1 MCQAQTS
8 TQYTITTIAGQLG
21 EAGGYT
27 GDGGAAASATL
38 FGPDDVIFDSAG
50 NLYISDSIND
60 LIREVNASGSIS
72 TFAGNCPTT
81 PCTGAF
87 AGDGGAA
94 TKASLNSPSGMT
106 FDSSSNFYIADT
118 DNFEIRKMTGG
129 TISTVAGHNGLG
141 ASFAG
146 DLGAATSAGLWNP
159 SGVAVDP
166 AGNIYIADAYNNVVR
181 VVCQT
186 QTPTACTNNAFVGGV
201 VWAAGD
207 INTFAG
213 NNATGA
219 GYQGDGGIA
228 TGSLLNN
235 PAAVLLDSQGNLYIS
250 DSGNSA
256 IRKVAAATSI
266 ITTVAGDG
274 SGIAGYSGD
283 GGSATKAKLS
293 NPKGIAIDSS
303 GNLYIAD
310 TGNCLVRMVNAT
322 TGNITTIAGTPPV
335 TGQLN
340 CGSSGD
346 KGLST
351 SAQLNFPSGVAVK
364 GGLVYIAD
372 FENNA
377 VRLLTPAAAVPQ
389 ISAGGVVNDANY
401 TAPVVPGSIA
411 AVFGDFFLTAGSS
424 NTTLPLATNLQN
436 LSFQFG
442 DTFILRFRNP
452 GEPASTVGVGRTNFG
467 YPHRHAEWR
476 GRRRPDRDCR
486 TLRSGHLHH
495 EFPGYRRGRDPGLLV
510 SPGGFQQPGDCRH
523 HRHPDLLHGAGSCER
538 ESTGHRRAR
547 FAQCQRT
554 GAHLHDADGEHR
566 RTAGH
571 RIVLRSGAGLCGTL
585 PGERPGPGRRGR
597 EQRRPAD
604 DLHRS
609 NSRDF
614 EYGHYSGA
622 VSAISYSL
630 LTPIAMM
637 EVGGHGRRLSM
648 RRHSQTSRSKTYNWK
663 RLMVFLFSTRPV
675 TYQAGREMRLK
686 SRIRS
691 TRKPTCSIF
700 CRSSSRE

>member
-21 EAGGYT
+21 ETGGYT

-442 DTFILRFRNP
+442 DTAAPLYYVSGTQVNLQVP
-452 GEPASTVGVGRTNFG
+452 WELAGQTSA
-467 YPHRHAEWR
+467 
-476 GRRRPDRDCR
+476 
-486 TLRSGHLHH
+486 TLTATLNGAA
-495 EFPGYRRGRDPGLLV
+495 
-510 SPGGFQQPGDCRH
+510 
-523 HRHPDLLHGAGSCER
+523 GAGQ
-538 ESTGHRRAR
+538 TVTVAP
-547 FAQCQRT
+547 FAPAIFTMNSQGT
-554 GAHLHDADGEHR
+554 GAGAILDSSYRLVDSSNPA
-566 RTAGH
+566 TAGTTA
-571 RIVLRSGAGLCGTL
+571 ILIYCTGL
-585 PGERPGPGRRGR
+585 
-597 EQRRPAD
+597 
-604 DLHRS
+604 
-609 NSRDF
+609 
-614 EYGHYSGA
+614 GA
-622 VSAISYSL
+622 VSANQPATGAPASLNANALAPTSTTPTVSIGGLPATVSFSGLAPGYVGLYQVNALVPAGVAANSAVPLTIS
-630 LTPIAMM
+630 I
-637 EVGGHGRRLSM
+637 G
-648 RRHSQTSRSKTYNWK
+648 QT
-663 RLMVFLFSTRPV
+663 PV
-675 TYQAGREMRLK
+675 TSNTVTIAVQ
-686 SRIRS
+686 
-691 TRKPTCSIF
+691 
-700 CRSSSRE
+700 